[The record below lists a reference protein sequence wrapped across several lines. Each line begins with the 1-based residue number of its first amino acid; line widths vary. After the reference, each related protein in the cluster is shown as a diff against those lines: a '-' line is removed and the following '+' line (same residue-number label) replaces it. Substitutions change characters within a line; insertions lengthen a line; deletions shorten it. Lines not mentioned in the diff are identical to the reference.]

1 MFGLYFYWL
10 SWLLWIVV
18 TFFQR
23 SGKYKTSLSVG
34 LLMIIIFANV
44 LIPLKNYQ
52 FSLSFLLLLLL
63 SIALFLKVKKPLYHV
78 IIAFMI
84 MIGYSGILLWILY
97 TPLWL
102 FLHELI
108 LIPLLCN
115 IVIMILTR
123 GLLQKITVLLFGMCF
138 GELFSQ
144 LIFMS
149 YGMQKGMGSLQFF
162 DQLFTSL
169 VVLLLLHGI
178 QRGLQQVSE
187 GLNNYKHKRMI
198 RRITFE

>member
-1 MFGLYFYWL
+1 
-10 SWLLWIVV
+10 
-18 TFFQR
+18 
-23 SGKYKTSLSVG
+23 
-34 LLMIIIFANV
+34 
-44 LIPLKNYQ
+44 
-52 FSLSFLLLLLL
+52 
-63 SIALFLKVKKPLYHV
+63 
-78 IIAFMI
+78 
-84 MIGYSGILLWILY
+84 
-97 TPLWL
+97 
-102 FLHELI
+102 ELI

-138 GELFSQ
+138 GELFSH

-187 GLNNYKHKRMI
+187 GLNNYKHKKMI